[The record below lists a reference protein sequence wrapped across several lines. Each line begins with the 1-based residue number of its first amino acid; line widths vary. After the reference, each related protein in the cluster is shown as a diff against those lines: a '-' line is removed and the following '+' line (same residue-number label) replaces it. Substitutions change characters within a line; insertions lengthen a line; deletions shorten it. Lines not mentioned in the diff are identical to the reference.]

1 MITSFL
7 DLKEVYKNLR
17 TQQVLKGVNLQ
28 VREGE
33 NMVIIGRSG
42 SGKSVLLRHIMG
54 LLRPDSGQIWFQGK
68 DLATISEENLTPIRR
83 EMGMLFQ
90 NGALFDSLSVGE
102 NVAFSLREDG
112 KTDDTEIAKE
122 VARALAIVDL
132 PGQENK
138 MPSELSGGMR
148 KRVALARAAISRPR
162 LMLYDEPTAGLDPI
176 VSDSINKLILRLG
189 NEYNMTAII
198 VTHDMVSAYEIAD
211 RIAMLHEGKIY
222 CVDTPEVI
230 QHSEDPIVKNFVRGI
245 SIDTEAIF

>member
-1 MITSFL
+1 MSAHLL
-7 DLKEVYKNLR
+7 DLIDVHKTLGAQKVLR
-17 TQQVLKGVNLQ
+17 GVNLQ
-28 VREGE
+28 IAEGE

-42 SGKSVLLRHIMG
+42 GGKSVLLRHIMG
-54 LLRPDSGQIWFQGK
+54 LVRPDKGQVWYRGH
-68 DLATISEENLTPIRR
+68 DLATISEENLTFVRR

-90 NGALFDSLSVGE
+90 NGALFDSLNVGE
-102 NVAFSLREDG
+102 NVAFSLREEG
-112 KTDDTEIAKE
+112 KLAEADIQKE
-122 VARALAIVDL
+122 VQRALKIVDL

-148 KRVALARAAISRPR
+148 KRVALARAAISRPK

-189 NEYNMTAII
+189 EDLNMTAII

-222 CVDTPEVI
+222 CVDTPQTI
-230 QHSEDPIVKNFVRGI
+230 QNSEDPIIKRFVRGI
-245 SIDTEAIF
+245 SAETDAIF